1 MALQMTKFRV
11 TRGNVFDVII
21 NFPKKTHLLSTSEIE
36 RVLDNALKR
45 KEVNI
50 YLYMDLNSKTFY

>member
-21 NFPKKTHLLSTSEIE
+21 NFPKKTHLLSTSKIE
-36 RVLDNALKR
+36 RLLDNALKF
-45 KEVNI
+45 KAVNMYI
-50 YLYMDLNSKTFY
+50 YMELYSKTIY